1 MSWIDTC
8 ERLGWTVTDEGD
20 GFYIS
25 QYSPAGEDFG
35 FSIGKKNPKDEIMD
49 YYQDFDVDEHVTMWI
64 NAKASGMSGVPTIKE
79 LVHDAEKIESM
90 LEELAVEVA

>member
-8 ERLGWTVTDEGD
+8 EKLGWNVTEEGD

-35 FSIGKKNPKDEIMD
+35 FSIAGKDPKDEIIN
-49 YYQDFDVDEHVTMWI
+49 YYQDFDIDKHVTMWI
-64 NAKASGMSGVPTIKE
+64 MAKESGTPGIPTVRE

-90 LEELAVEVA
+90 LEDLAIAVA

>member
-8 ERLGWTVTDEGD
+8 EKLGWDVTDEGN

-35 FSIGKKNPKDEIMD
+35 FSIEGKNPKDEIID
-49 YYQDFDVDEHVTMWI
+49 YYQDFDVDEHVTMLI
-64 NAKASGMSGVPTIKE
+64 MARESGIRGIPTVRE

-90 LEELAVEVA
+90 LEDLAIAVA